1 MPVTLLMTASARPRV
16 RLARS
21 YLRGHA
27 IDAAVIGGAASWA
40 LIAATPELVS
50 LPSLRAVAP
59 LQVRLALLLLTIV
72 SILVC
77 AATREPVPAIS
88 VTSRR
93 GRATARLTRIV
104 AVTIA
109 VLLLG
114 LVLVGDPG
122 LIAPRFLFL
131 VAIGLVG
138 VRLLGGRAAW
148 LAPTAYVVTCVL
160 VGTDREGAFDPWAWI
175 LDDNTTA
182 STTTLSVAAFL
193 AASIWWSRQ
202 PPERDLW

>member
-93 GRATARLTRIV
+93 GRAMARLTRIV
-104 AVTIA
+104 A

-182 STTTLSVAAFL
+182 STTILSVAAFL